1 MTGLEWSD
9 PERRLET
16 NQWRMKNGSRPA
28 LLVDAE
34 SRRILEAN
42 VAASRKY
49 GYRRVEL
56 VGLPIETL
64 WPAAPVVWPS
74 TDGAQRTAASEAITI
89 SRHQH
94 KSGSPLDFLVQGR
107 GLVRA
112 GRRVVSLVLSEVS
125 ERAFSLALMES
136 EGRVLEVLAR
146 GGRLDELLAD
156 LVLAIER
163 LSSGMRGS
171 VLLLDEDGR
180 HVRHGAAPN
189 LPASYWHAIDGARIG
204 PAAGSCGT
212 AMYSARQVVVAD
224 IASDQRWRPYRELAL
239 RHGLRACWSTPI
251 FSRKQQ
257 VLGAFALYYDQ
268 VRSPGKREQR
278 LVQIAADLAA
288 IAVERDI
295 ADRRLGVSAAGKPAR
310 RSPVAPAHAKLS
322 AREQEVFQLIAR
334 GEPVKRIARTLDLS
348 ISTLYTHRRRIFEKL
363 GVSSNVALARYALEH
378 DAAH

>member
-16 NQWRMKNGSRPA
+16 HQRMMKSGSPPA

-42 VAASRKY
+42 VAASQKY
-49 GYRRVEL
+49 GYRREEL
-56 VGLPIETL
+56 VGLPIEAL
-64 WPAAPVVWPS
+64 WPAAPVIWPS
-74 TDGAQRTAASEAITI
+74 ADGAAPAAAEAITI

-94 KSGSPLDFLVQGR
+94 KSGSPLDFSVQWR

-112 GRRVVSLVLSEVS
+112 GRPVVSLVLSEVS

-136 EGRVLEVLAR
+136 EGRVLEVIAR
-146 GGRLDELLAD
+146 GGPLEQLLAD

-171 VLLLDEDGR
+171 VLLLDEDGG

-189 LPASYWHAIDGARIG
+189 LPASYWDAIDGARIG
-204 PAAGSCGT
+204 PAAGSCGA

-224 IASDQRWRPYRELAL
+224 IAGDRRWRPYRELAL

-268 VRSPGKREQR
+268 VRSPGEREQR

-295 ADRRLGVSAAGKPAR
+295 ADRRLGV

-322 AREQEVFQLIAR
+322 AREQEVFQLIAQ

-348 ISTLYTHRRRIFEKL
+348 ISTVYTHRARIFEKL
-363 GVSSNVALARYALEH
+363 GVSSNVALARLAVAH